1 MFVLNRW
8 SELTTWQHGVLVKH
22 VKGLFKADGI
32 NNAAEPGN
40 SMHSRFYVSKP
51 GRQVPIFSYFSQH
64 TPIFPIF

>member
-40 SMHSRFYVSKP
+40 SMHSRFYVSKLKCP
-51 GRQVPIFSYFSQH
+51 QLEASFVRTV
-64 TPIFPIF
+64 TW